1 MKNYKLDKW
10 LAEKQV
16 EETKF
21 LAEKTL
27 KLLESFKKDLYK
39 LGENAS
45 YKDFIKL
52 CSNLRD
58 NTLELADDAISAR
71 AKFKFIGDNF
81 SELSEPAT
89 EEDIDD
95 IRKTFGSAEVHIIDS
110 VESLEEFIKK
120 HRGSK
125 EHIVEIFESIINKSK
140 ESKD

>member
-1 MKNYKLDKW
+1 MKNYKLNKW

-16 EETKF
+16 EETKY
-21 LAEKTL
+21 LAEKSVR
-27 KLLESFKKDLYK
+27 LLESFKKDLYK
-39 LGENAS
+39 LAENAS

-58 NTLELADDAISAR
+58 NTLELANDAISAR

-95 IRKTFGSAEVHIIDS
+95 IRKTFGNAEVNVIDS
-110 VESLEEFIKK
+110 VEALEEFIKK
-120 HRGSK
+120 HSGSK
-125 EHIVEIFESIINKSK
+125 DPVINILKEI
-140 ESKD
+140 KDKLEED